1 MKAQQKRKLD
11 SVVISEGK
19 FSTESLFSSRTLQ
32 SAFGFTGLELDGST
46 NLEQYMKDFEDEE
59 DQKAMSTL
67 RLELE
72 AERQEFDDFDKFK
85 DLSTS
90 DSSRDFDILTSSL
103 KRIDQFAFRVYNL
116 AKNLDLMSHYEASEE
131 ESVVSDGSNVEAYN
145 DEMIVG
151 NITDDIASSCAWYL
165 FERANGRRM
174 RILRALKG
182 DCWRKLSIEGV
193 WYWFNEDTGEVSFET
208 PKIILDREELENAL
222 ARKFNYLPYIVL
234 KAIYSFLHS
243 FPDRM
248 NASVCCG
255 RWRDALRESNLALY
269 VKAADALRAEE
280 HSRMFPSLRLAL
292 EAAHAGDTIIVTRG
306 HHWESLPEITIP
318 LRILREDDNSST
330 PAVIELLS
338 PLVIRNGPV
347 LIVGLDFRTQSCSV
361 ALETSGAKLWVGHF

>member
-85 DLSTS
+85 DLSMS

-269 VKAADALRAEE
+269 VKAADALRDEE

-292 EAAHAGDTIIVTRG
+292 EAAHAGDTIIVSRG

-347 LIVGLDFRTQSCSV
+347 LIVGLDLRTQSCSV